1 MYCKICTPQV
11 TSTKHLL
18 QPDRLVTNEIILFKS
33 LCMYSFYFCTY
44 MTRWFLKIQTRHLFQ
59 KLRSEENSRCSEG
72 VKISPALRRLLSLR
86 SVIRIAMYGKDW
98 ILEPRT
104 LSATWYINRVKR
116 RRYLK
121 RKIFELWRTFVNDK
135 CRIISLRQGINV
147 RS

>member
-44 MTRWFLKIQTRHLFQ
+44 MTRWFLKIQTRYLFQ

-116 RRYLK
+116 RRYLQ